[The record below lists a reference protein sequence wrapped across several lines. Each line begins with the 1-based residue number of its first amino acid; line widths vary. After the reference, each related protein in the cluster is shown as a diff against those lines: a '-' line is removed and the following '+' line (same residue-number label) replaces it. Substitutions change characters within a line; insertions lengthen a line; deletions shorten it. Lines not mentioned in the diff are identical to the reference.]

1 MNNMLFVQVE
11 RETDPTSIVLAFHS
25 VDQEMVLSNLPRL
38 SAYICQCICES
49 DWPKIFANEDYSITI
64 SAKAIPVKKG
74 NYQISSRP
82 IPVEIQ
88 EHTSLALSK
97 MVKSSGKRPTSSNS
111 SSSTYSSITSTQPS
125 TQTTNP
131 TASST
136 PSALVQSAVEQ
147 HFQQLEN
154 RLDVSSTRMD
164 NIENLCLQLKS
175 NTDVITQQLNQ
186 LATNLSVNYSST
198 SPCCSPAAKTIC
210 LSGGL

>member
-1 MNNMLFVQVE
+1 MIHKDYVYNGFRMILNLLTYRRAVQNMLKRF
-11 RETDPTSIVLAFHS
+11 IIYS
-25 VDQEMVLSNLPRL
+25 V
-38 SAYICQCICES
+38 I
-49 DWPKIFANEDYSITI
+49 
-64 SAKAIPVKKG
+64 
-74 NYQISSRP
+74 
-82 IPVEIQ
+82 
-88 EHTSLALSK
+88 SK

-175 NTDVITQQLNQ
+175 NTDVITQQLNK